1 MKIPQKL
8 QVFDTDVSLSDV
20 DEARLSI
27 YLTGFM
33 KLANSLNAINEP
45 DLMRLI
51 VMELSGKKRWKLL
64 DRLLMRLGRAQ
75 RKRIEKRIRSL
86 V

>member
-1 MKIPQKL
+1 MKIPEKW
-8 QVFDTDVSLSDV
+8 QVFDTPVTLTDSD
-20 DEARLSI
+20 ESRLSV

-33 KLANSLNAINEP
+33 KLANILHKVNEP
-45 DLMRLI
+45 DLMRLV
-51 VMELSGKKRWKLL
+51 VMELSGKRRWKLL